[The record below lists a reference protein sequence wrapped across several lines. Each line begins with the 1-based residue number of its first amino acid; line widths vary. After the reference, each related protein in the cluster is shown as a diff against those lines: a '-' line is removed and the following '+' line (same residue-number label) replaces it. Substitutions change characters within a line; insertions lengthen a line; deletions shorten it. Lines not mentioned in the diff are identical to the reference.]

1 MGESRGTG
9 VPAIAIPLS
18 HHTHQCPI
26 SREFAVCCQ
35 QDQGFAEALRDEQT
49 IKRVFVVIEL
59 RELRDRVCVAA

>member
-26 SREFAVCCQ
+26 SREFTVCGQ
-35 QDQGFAEALRDEQT
+35 QDQGFAEALRDEQA
-49 IKRVFVVIEL
+49 IQRVFVVIEL
-59 RELRDRVCVAA
+59 RELRDRVCVVA